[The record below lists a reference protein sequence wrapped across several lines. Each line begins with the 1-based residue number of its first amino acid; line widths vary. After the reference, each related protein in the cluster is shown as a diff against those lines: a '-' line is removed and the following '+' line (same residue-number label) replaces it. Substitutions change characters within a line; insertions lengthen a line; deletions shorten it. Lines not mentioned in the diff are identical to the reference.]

1 MKAKIGNAAVSAY
14 RIETDFPESDGT
26 LEWNATTV
34 IVVELSAGDSRGLG
48 YTYAHEGCVTVIEK
62 ALFPCVRNR
71 DPMGTRAIWDDMCT
85 TVRNYGATGL
95 AACAIAAVDIAVWD
109 LKARLLELSLAA
121 LLGLARDRVPVYGSG
136 GFTSYPKE
144 LLCDQLQDWVKEG
157 MFMVKIKVGREPQRD
172 AERVQWAREAI
183 GPATQLFVDA
193 NGAYTRKQALELA
206 GLFHTQKVAWF
217 EEPVSSQ
224 DLAGL
229 NLLRNRC
236 PGSMNIAAGEYNYHA
251 TQARRMLEAEA
262 VDVLQVD
269 ATRCGGITGFLQ
281 MAALGEAFH
290 IPLSTHTAPALH
302 AHLGCSTR
310 GTLHLEYFHD
320 HARLEPMLFDGVSK
334 PVKGHLAPDLERPG
348 LGLEMKRQDI
358 TRFAI

>member
-1 MKAKIGNAAVSAY
+1 MNATIGNATVSAY

-34 IVVELSAGDSRGLG
+34 IVVELAAGNARGLG
-48 YTYAHEGCVTVIEK
+48 YTYAHQACVPVIEK
-62 ALFPCVRNR
+62 ALFPCVQNR
-71 DPMGTRAIWDDMCT
+71 DAMGTRAIWDDMCA

-109 LKARLLELSLAA
+109 VKARLLDLSLAA
-121 LLGLARDRVPVYGSG
+121 LLGLARDQVPVYGSG
-136 GFTSYPKE
+136 GFTSYSKE
-144 LLCDQLQDWVKEG
+144 RLCGQLQEWVKEG
-157 MFMVKIKVGREPQRD
+157 MSMVKIKVGREPQRD
-172 AERVQWAREAI
+172 AVRVQWARAAV
-183 GPATQLFVDA
+183 GPGTQLFVDA

-206 GLFHTQKVAWF
+206 GIFASQNVAWF

-236 PGSMNIAAGEYNYHA
+236 PVAMNVAAGEYNYDA
-251 TQARRMLEAEA
+251 TQARRMLEAQA

-281 MAALGEAFH
+281 IAALGEAFH

-302 AHLGCSTR
+302 GHLGCSTR
-310 GTLHLEYFHD
+310 SMLHLEYFHD

-334 PVKGHLAPDLERPG
+334 PVKGQLAPDLNRPG
-348 LGLEMKRQDI
+348 LGLELKRAD
-358 TRFAI
+358 TAKFAI